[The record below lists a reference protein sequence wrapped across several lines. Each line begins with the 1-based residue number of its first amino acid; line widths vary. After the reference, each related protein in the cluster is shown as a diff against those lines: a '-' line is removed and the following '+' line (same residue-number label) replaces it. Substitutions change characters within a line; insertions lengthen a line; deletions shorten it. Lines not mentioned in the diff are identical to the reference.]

1 MAVVAGQ
8 NEAVERL
15 RRAASPVLSAGQR
28 SFSNFWRLAVGTA
41 AGRIALPIVSI
52 HIFVAIFG
60 TLLAPYSAT
69 DFHLFPKYPKSHQLA
84 GPALARDFI
93 RVEAVQTP
101 RKVDLAVSVSSEI
114 RKDLDNGVISENLKN
129 KLSDANET
137 LELSDTATVST
148 VQEGSSWLISDLQKD
163 TTLSVTKE
171 ATERY
176 WLGTDQFG
184 RDVLSRVLSG
194 ARSLIVMS
202 LAGTIFGLFLGTAVG
217 MTSGYRGGKIDEVV
231 MRIMDGMMSFPS
243 LLLALLVL
251 TTLGA
256 WDSPLDI
263 IDDYWEHVL
272 IVLTIGIAFMPRC
285 ARVMRSVTL
294 RMKNLEFVMSARLRG
309 ETGTYI
315 IFREILPNA
324 MPVLGVE
331 FSVRLSY
338 AILLVSSLGFLGLG
352 VQPPSPDWGL
362 MIAEGRQFLVA
373 APHMVL
379 VPAAA
384 VASLVVAVNL
394 LTDGIRQAS
403 GIPRDITNV

>member
-15 RRAASPVLSAGQR
+15 RRAASPVLSAGQQ
-28 SFSNFWRLAVGTA
+28 SFRNFWRLAVGTT
-41 AGRIALPIVSI
+41 AGRLALPVVSI

-60 TLLAPYSAT
+60 TLLAPYPAT
-69 DFHLFPKYPKSHQLA
+69 DFHLFPDYPKSHQLA
-84 GPALARDFI
+84 GPALARNFI
-93 RVEAVQTP
+93 RVGDV
-101 RKVDLAVSVSSEI
+101 AVSVTSEI
-114 RKDLDNGVISENLKN
+114 RKDLDNSVISENLRI
-129 KLSDANET
+129 KLRAENLDVSN
-137 LELSDTATVST
+137 SATVST
-148 VQEGSSWLISDLQKD
+148 VQEGSSWLISDLPDK
-163 TTLSVTKE
+163 TYPVTKE
-171 ATERY
+171 ATERF

-202 LAGTIFGLFLGTAVG
+202 LAGTILGLFLGTAVG
-217 MTSGYRGGKIDEVV
+217 MTSGYRGGKVDEVV

-263 IDDYWEHVL
+263 VDDYWEHVL
-272 IVLTIGIAFMPRC
+272 IVLTIGIAFMPRSS
-285 ARVMRSVTL
+285 RVMRSVTL

-324 MPVLGVE
+324 LPVLGVE